1 MDRTLF
7 WDQNQSR
14 TFDYVEGDHD
24 VLYAL
29 ANLTQDILGG
39 TTTMIS
45 GLAASQTATPSLT
58 INLAQGR
65 IYQSAAAD
73 ATANGAIPQDLT
85 SIFQQGNAVAQTVT
99 LSTTGI
105 GAGQSRWSLV
115 QAQFAQADSIRANDP
130 NGGLLYF
137 YNSANPSSPFE
148 GPNNDGLT
156 TPTVRQ
162 GLVSIGVIT
171 GAAATTGSEVPPS
184 PTSGWVPLY
193 LIDLT
198 YGQTTIINSQIL
210 VAGPSVGTNV
220 PSNYT
225 QAPFLA
231 GLLNEHHKGIAGYA
245 PQIDLTAEV
254 KNILPLTNLP
264 ASNTSGGGLS
274 VTKLNA
280 GNPNGS
286 VAGNAN
292 VNGASDFCFDT
303 TNKILYVCT
312 TTGTTSTAVWVAAG
326 STGVADSFVA
336 ISTTG
341 GTVSLTSAQSNTQ
354 VIELSGTLA
363 SNATVQLSSTS
374 IKGQWLVWNNTSGA
388 YTLTFGYA
396 SGTTVTVAQGSA
408 ITIYGDGTNT
418 YGEGYAPLASPI
430 FTGTPNAPTA
440 SFGTAN
446 TQIATTAFVNN
457 AKYSFSGQTPAGTSA
472 TYTNSIAG
480 QLILWYGSSG
490 TLTMPLGST
499 VPAGECIAISSDN
512 GTCTIVLQGSDQ
524 IYGGTT
530 PYSSFV
536 MYAGDC
542 VIITSEGNGTW
553 SFVVSTGQYSTT
565 LKNLGIGGTAQA
577 YTDVTASRAIG
588 TTYTNSTNRPIHV
601 NVEIST
607 GASAGSYSA
616 TLTVAGNLAD
626 ASGLYLYTG
635 GTNTQLKLTGV
646 VGIGETY
653 VVTSSGTTLTKWY
666 ERR

>member
-396 SGTTVTVAQGSA
+396 SGTTVTVGQGSA

-418 YGEGYAPLASPI
+418 YTQGYALL
-430 FTGTPNAPTA
+430 NAANT
-440 SFGTAN
+440 FTAN
-446 TQIATTAFVNN
+446 QTVTGNISATKSSSGGNVTVQATNTGSGAFTQAVLGCATATTNSYLDVVLNDNSGSPVASVVLGSGVGGFSLPAITSGTTAALGTNSALLATTAYVLN
-457 AKYSFSGQTPAGTSA
+457 AVVGA
-472 TYTNSIAG
+472 TG
-480 QLILWYGSSG
+480 
-490 TLTMPLGST
+490 
-499 VPAGECIAISSDN
+499 
-512 GTCTIVLQGSDQ
+512 
-524 IYGGTT
+524 
-530 PYSSFV
+530 
-536 MYAGDC
+536 
-542 VIITSEGNGTW
+542 
-553 SFVVSTGQYSTT
+553 
-565 LKNLGIGGTAQA
+565 QA

-653 VVTSSGTTLTKWY
+653 VVTSSSTTLTKWY